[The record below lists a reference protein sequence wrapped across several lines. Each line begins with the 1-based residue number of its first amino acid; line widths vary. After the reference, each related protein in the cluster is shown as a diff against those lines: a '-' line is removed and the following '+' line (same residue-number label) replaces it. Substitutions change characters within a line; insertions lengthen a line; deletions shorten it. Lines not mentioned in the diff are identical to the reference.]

1 MSSTWEEVFRLMYLK
16 GLSREMVTNS
26 LKEDPMYWFL
36 EGTKQLLQ
44 EEKLALQCT
53 IKPYLQ
59 RLSVIW
65 SCLLSDTNRVQASNQ
80 LAMPVLSYLMW
91 SQQTCMTP
99 TGRHGRS
106 CVSMVASTWI
116 ESERVVTSAGLKATV
131 YLPRALGGRGMRSVE
146 EEYKMTK
153 IKSAIKLYGN
163 NDSTMSLVWVFGEN
177 VAHQAISHSSKR
189 LESLQRYQGSPLTW
203 VFRTSSA
210 VTTQM
215 EQTYLE
221 IRSRGSSKR
230 LHWSGGK
237 LKSWERDG
245 KGSFSQLDGR
255 RTSWTGGMP
264 CVAEELG

>member
-1 MSSTWEEVFRLMYLK
+1 MFRLMYLK

-189 LESLQRYQGSPLTW
+189 LESLQRYQGSPLT
-203 VFRTSSA
+203 
-210 VTTQM
+210 
-215 EQTYLE
+215 
-221 IRSRGSSKR
+221 
-230 LHWSGGK
+230 
-237 LKSWERDG
+237 
-245 KGSFSQLDGR
+245 
-255 RTSWTGGMP
+255 
-264 CVAEELG
+264 